1 MAKITNEMAT
11 KLSLDTT
18 SASKTL
24 KEFTDDVKKST
35 NEWKVQEAQMRSAG
49 DQLGASKAKYEGLTT
64 AVEKQTTKVESLKQA
79 LANTNTSTEKGQ
91 KLQGMLTAELAK
103 AERQLNSYNGQLD
116 RATQSYKYQSS
127 GMAKLNEDIK
137 HNTELTEA
145 NVKQLKAEGKEHE
158 ANKVKLEGLAKNRES
173 LNGILK
179 IQQAEMDK
187 LASSGDKNS
196 EAYKKQEL
204 RVAQMKAKIA
214 EANSEIRTMNSHGIK
229 INTSGLDKVN
239 ERLAK
244 MNERVNK
251 SGHLFGK
258 VFGANIVSAAFVNGL
273 ASSKAH
279 LVDALKAGTD
289 FNKEQQVMGAT
300 WNTLTGS
307 AEKGKDMVNSIN
319 SMSKAFGQSND
330 VVNELQQQFYHVF
343 NQKEPTE
350 KLTGSMLTL
359 ADTLG
364 MNSEEVER
372 LGLNFTHMMSS
383 SKLQLGDFNMISDQL
398 PMYGEKLLEYEKE
411 VQHNSNLTMEQLRKQ
426 MSDGKISAQD
436 ATNVINELG
445 DKYKDASENMM
456 STFTGMQRRIK
467 AQSHVLAGSIT
478 RPLLETKN
486 PLFKAVSD
494 WVADDRTVK
503 LFDNFGQQLSKTF
516 NTITSAF
523 GKSFKSKDFD
533 EFANNTMVKLTN
545 GVQRFGDYV
554 AKHSDDIINFFKG
567 VKSVGGAGFSTLGVT
582 LKIAMPLLEMIGKF
596 ASDHPKAFKALAV
609 SVIGFNV
616 ALKGTI
622 GMLMGV
628 SKAKE
633 ALIFGKGL
641 FIKPKVDGSSAKREL
656 GIISKSV
663 VGIGKGI
670 KWVAKLAWKG
680 VKKAFGAIK
689 FLAKGIGNAVKWT
702 GKLAWKGVKLAL
714 GSIKFLAKGVGKAVS
729 WTAKL
734 AWTGVKQAF
743 KGIVALAKNP
753 DKYIKYVAKMAWNGV
768 KLAFRGIIATAKAI
782 PRLLKWTA
790 KMAWTGVKK
799 AFKLIVASAKGV
811 GRAMKWTAKMAWT
824 GVKKA
829 FKLIVA
835 SAKGVGRAMKWTAKV
850 ATGGAKKALSGLLTA
865 AKVTGTGMKA
875 AFSWAKANPLFLI
888 ITGIT
893 LAVTA
898 FVELY
903 KHNKKFRKFVDGIVK
918 GAKKL
923 FDGVIKWF
931 KKLPKEIGK
940 LFKGVIN
947 FFKKDWK
954 EIALFIVNPIGGAI
968 ALLYKHFKPFR
979 EFIDGIGKFFKNVF
993 DSMADGVK
1001 SSLKTIHNVISN
1013 VINAISNIWNSVWN
1027 GVSSFFGNI
1036 WKGMSK
1042 FTSNT
1047 INGIHD
1053 TIKNVL
1059 DKIGSTW
1066 NGMWSGLSDFFGG
1079 IWKDIKGFA
1088 QDGINGVLKIING
1101 GIDAIDS
1108 VWKFFTGHE
1117 TSVHHLKPVKFERG
1131 GVVETRMS
1139 MVNDGKGENWK
1150 ELIQLPNGQLKMSN
1164 KRDHVLPLP
1173 VGTRVYN
1180 GDQTKQIMKAAGVEK
1195 YANGGIVGSVVSA
1208 AKGVGEWVGDK
1219 YEMVTKFL
1227 KDPLKN
1233 VTDLIVKGTKGMY
1246 DGLHSFG
1253 DMAHGVFDNLYNPI
1267 AEWFKK
1273 GLEAIKS
1280 SLGRNAP
1287 SGSGVERWRDQVIDA
1302 LKENGMSTESW
1313 AVNKILKQIST
1324 ESSGNEKAVQGGY
1337 TDINT
1342 KTGDLAKGL
1351 MQTIS
1356 ATFNRY
1362 AFPGHKNIFNGYDN
1376 LLAAIA
1382 YIKNRYGMNM
1392 SGIGEG
1398 HGYANGGLVSRH
1410 QIAQIAEGNKPEMII
1425 PLDSMKSS
1433 RGFELL
1439 GKTAVAMAARDGQSS
1454 QNTTDNSE
1462 VVGKLDQMI
1471 TLLSMILGVNKEQL
1485 SSGSQ
1490 NSGLKAVY
1498 EQMARD
1504 NTIRNYQSI

>member
-1 MAKITNEMAT
+1 MAKIVNEMAN

-18 SASKTL
+18 SATKTL
-24 KEFTDDVKKST
+24 KDFTNEVKKST
-35 NEWKVQEAQMRSAG
+35 NEWKIQESQMKSAG

-64 AVEKQTTKVESLKQA
+64 AVEKQTTKVDSLKQA

-91 KLQGMLTAELAK
+91 KLQGYLTAELAK
-103 AERQLNSYNGQLD
+103 AERQLNSYNGQLEK
-116 RATQSYKYQSS
+116 ATQSYKYQSS

-137 HNTELTEA
+137 HNTELTED

-158 ANKVKLEGLAKNRES
+158 ANKAKLAGLTKNRES
-173 LNGILK
+173 LNSILK
-179 IQQAEMDK
+179 IQQAELEK
-187 LASSGDKNS
+187 LTSTGNKNS

-214 EANSEIRTMNSHGIK
+214 EANSEIKTMNGRGIK

-251 SGHLFGK
+251 GGHLFGK
-258 VFGANIVSAAFVNGL
+258 VFGANIVSAAFINGL
-273 ASSKAH
+273 ATTKSH
-279 LVDALKAGTD
+279 LVGALKAGTD

-307 AEKGKDMVNSIN
+307 ADKGQEMVKSIN

-364 MNSEEVER
+364 MNNEEVER
-372 LGLNFTHMMSS
+372 LGLNFTHMMTS

-398 PMYGEKLLEYEKE
+398 PMFGEKLLEYERKL
-411 VQHNSNLTMEQLRKQ
+411 QNNSNLTMSQLRDQ
-426 MSDGKISAQD
+426 MSAGKISAEQ
-436 ATNVINELG
+436 ATAVINELG
-445 DKYKDASENMM
+445 DNYKSASENML
-456 STFTGMQRRIK
+456 STFTGMERRIK
-467 AQSHVLAGSIT
+467 SQSHVLAGSIT
-478 RPLLETKN
+478 QPILATKN

-516 NTITSAF
+516 NTITAAF
-523 GKSFKSKDFD
+523 GKSFKSKDFN
-533 EFANNTMVKLTN
+533 EFADHAMVNATN
-545 GVQRFGDYV
+545 AVERFGNYV

-596 ASDHPKAFKALAV
+596 ASDHPKTFKALAV

-628 SKAKE
+628 SKAKD
-633 ALIFGKGL
+633 ALAFGKGL

-656 GIISKSV
+656 GILGKLTK
-663 VGIGKGI
+663 GIGKSI
-670 KWVAKLAWKG
+670 KWVAKLAWTA

-689 FLAKGIGNAVKWT
+689 VLAKGIGKAVKWT

-714 GSIKFLAKGVGKAVS
+714 GSIKLLAKGVGKAVS

-743 KGIVALAKNP
+743 KL
-753 DKYIKYVAKMAWNGV
+753 
-768 KLAFRGIIATAKAI
+768 II
-782 PRLLKWTA
+782 
-790 KMAWTGVKK
+790 
-799 AFKLIVASAKGV
+799 
-811 GRAMKWTAKMAWT
+811 
-824 GVKKA
+824 
-829 FKLIVA
+829 A

-865 AKVTGTGMKA
+865 AKVTGGGMKA
-875 AFSWAKANPLFLI
+875 AFNWAKTNPLFLI

-893 LAVTA
+893 LAITTFA
-898 FVELY
+898 ELY
-903 KHNKKFRKFVDGIVK
+903 KHNKKFKKFVDGIVK

-931 KKLPKEIGK
+931 KKLPENISK
-940 LFKGVIN
+940 LFKGIIN

-954 EIALFIVNPIGGAI
+954 QIALFMVNPIAGAI

-979 EFIDGIGKFFKNVF
+979 QFIDGIGKFFKNVF
-993 DSMADGVK
+993 KSMADGVK
-1001 SSLKTIHNVISN
+1001 SAMNNIGKFINSAVKLWQKIFKAELNIISSVFKFIFDGIKGIIQNVMKTIHNIISSVLGTISN
-1013 VINAISNIWNSVWN
+1013 VWNSVWN

-1042 FTSNT
+1042 FISNM

-1066 NGMWSGLSDFFGG
+1066 NGMWKGLSDFFGS

-1088 QDGINGVLKIING
+1088 QDGINGVLSIING

-1117 TSVHHLKPVKFERG
+1117 TSIHHLKPVKFERG

-1139 MVNDGKGENWK
+1139 MINDGKGENWK
-1150 ELIQLPNGQLKMSN
+1150 ELIQLPDGQLKMSN

-1195 YANGGIVGSVVSA
+1195 YANGGIIGGVVSA
-1208 AKGVGEWVGDK
+1208 AKGATDWTVKTAKGVGEWAGDK

-1253 DMAHGVFDNLYNPI
+1253 DMAHGVFDNLYKPI
-1267 AEWFKK
+1267 ADWFKK
-1273 GLEAIKS
+1273 GLEKVKD

-1287 SGSGVERWRDQVIDA
+1287 GGSGVERWRDQVKDA

-1425 PLDSMKSS
+1425 PLDSMKSA

-1439 GKTAVAMAARDGQSS
+1439 GKTAVAMAARDGQSN

-1462 VVGKLDQMI
+1462 VVGKMDQMI
-1471 TLLSMILGVNKEQL
+1471 TLLSLILGVNREQL

-1490 NSGLKAVY
+1490 NNGLKAIY
-1498 EQMARD
+1498 EQMSRD